1 MSEAPHRSPAERAA
15 LEAGAMARWLSPTS
29 QSRIERIPCDSIDDR
44 AFDPGPADSNAAVA
58 LRRSISHRGVVEPL
72 LLRPLDDGRFEV
84 VAGSRRLQAAR
95 DVGLA
100 TVPAIV
106 RELTDAEATLLAV
119 WAVLPRLD
127 ATVLADV
134 ADHLVSSGIPAG
146 EIALLLAAR
155 GVRAPALG
163 VRTVTLRAA
172 APLRFA
178 GIETPLQRLLD
189 AMGERRTAALDA
201 LAGVNPLSEAS

>member
-1 MSEAPHRSPAERAA
+1 MSEAPERTRAERAA

-44 AFDPGPADSNAAVA
+44 GFDPGPADGNAAIA
-58 LRRSISHRGVVEPL
+58 LRRSIGHRGIVEPL
-72 LLRPLDDGRFEV
+72 LLRPRDDGRFEV
-84 VAGSRRLQAAR
+84 VTGARRLQAAR
-95 DVGLA
+95 DVGLP

-127 ATVLADV
+127 AGALARV
-134 ADHLVSSGIPAG
+134 ADELVDRGIPAG

-155 GVRAPALG
+155 GVRGALAGLPA
-163 VRTVTLRAA
+163 VSLRSR

-178 GIETPLQRLLD
+178 GPETPLQRLID
-189 AMGERRTAALDA
+189 ALGERRAAA
-201 LAGVNPLSEAS
+201 FEVLAGVSPLPATG